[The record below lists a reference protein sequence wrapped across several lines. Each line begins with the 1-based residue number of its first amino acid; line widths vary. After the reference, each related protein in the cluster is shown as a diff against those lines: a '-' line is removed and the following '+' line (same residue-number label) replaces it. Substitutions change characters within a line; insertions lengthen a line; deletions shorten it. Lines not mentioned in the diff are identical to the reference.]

1 MVYFK
6 SKNRTTMSELIK
18 IETDAA
24 PKALG
29 PYSQAVAAGDFIFC
43 SGQIAIDPKSSEV
56 VVGGIKEQTK
66 QVLENL
72 GAVLIAAGSSLDNVV
87 KTEVFLKDMN
97 DFAAMNK
104 VYAEYF
110 TSAIQ
115 PARATVEV
123 ARLPKDLLVE
133 ISCIAYRKK

>member
-29 PYSQAVAAGDFIFC
+29 PYSQAVAVGDFIFC
-43 SGQIAIDPKSSEV
+43 SGQGAIDPRSNEILRA
-56 VVGGIKEQTK
+56 GIEEQTK
-66 QVLENL
+66 LTLENL
-72 GAVLIAAGSSLDNVV
+72 RAVIIAAGSSLDNVV
-87 KTEVFLKDMN
+87 RTEVFLKDMN